1 MKAGRKNEAE
11 QVEHVKDE
19 HCAHVVEEVLRL
31 KAHSLKVAVN
41 RISRLDLELF
51 VNYVSEVVKVKCS
64 YLHDLFEEHAC
75 VTGHGYLKERHHH
88 DKLLSVDHGPQLVE
102 RGRDGD
108 VDHKV
113 GRQGNLRA
121 LRRSC
126 QGFLYC
132 FFSAS

>member
-11 QVEHVKDE
+11 QVDHVENE
-19 HCAHVVEEVLRL
+19 HCAQIVEEVLRL
-31 KAHSLKVAVN
+31 KAHSFKVAVN
-41 RISRLDLELF
+41 RIRWLDLELF
-51 VNYVSEVVKVKCS
+51 VNYVSEVVKVECS
-64 YLHDLFEEHAC
+64 YLHDLLEEHAC
-75 VTGHGYLKERHHH
+75 AAGHGYLKERHHH

-102 RGRDGD
+102 RGRDCD

-121 LRRSC
+121 LRRGC
-126 QGFLYC
+126 QGFLYG